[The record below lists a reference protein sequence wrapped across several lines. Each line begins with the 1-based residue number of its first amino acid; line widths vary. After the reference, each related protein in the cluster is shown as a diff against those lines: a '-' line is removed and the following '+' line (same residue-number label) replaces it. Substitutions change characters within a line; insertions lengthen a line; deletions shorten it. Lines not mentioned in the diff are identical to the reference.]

1 MLNLIYLLLAALIG
15 YFFGAIPFGF
25 LFVKATK
32 KIDLRQ
38 VGSGRTG
45 GTNSFRAA
53 GLGIGILTALSDFLK
68 GACAIWIA
76 RGLFSGIL
84 NETWLPWAAVACGA
98 AAVMGH
104 NWSIFLGW
112 KGGAGTGPNVG
123 WAAAVWWPLGPLA
136 VIVLLVML
144 LGVGMASLASLSVGI
159 LIPIVFGVRYAM
171 GLDPTPAYLV
181 GSLLTLVI
189 VTWSLRPNIRRI
201 FEGTERIVGPR
212 ARAKKRQTGVSQF
225 F

>member
-1 MLNLIYLLLAALIG
+1 MLNLIYLLLAVMIG

-32 KIDLRQ
+32 KVDLRQ

-53 GLGIGILTALSDFLK
+53 GLGIGTLTALSDFLK

-76 RGLFSGIL
+76 RALFSGVL
-84 NETWLPWAAVACGA
+84 GEMWLPWAEIACGA

-136 VIVLLVML
+136 IGMLLVML
-144 LGVGMASLASLSVGI
+144 LGVGMASVASLAVGI
-159 LIPIVFGVRYAM
+159 MIPVVFGARYLM
-171 GLDPTPAYLV
+171 GVDPTPAYLV
-181 GSLLTLVI
+181 GGLLTLAI

-212 ARAKKRQTGVSQF
+212 ARVKKRQTGASHVL
-225 F
+225 